1 MRISAPE
8 GTCLETLHNSI
19 MKPFLLSLIFLASMG
34 VDGCRE
40 QPRTVAPSAPSLP
53 NSPTKSVPKIVAF
66 GDSLTAGLG
75 LSRSESYPSLLQRR
89 LDAEGFQYE
98 VVNAGISGD
107 TTAGGLRRID
117 WALEGDVKLVIL
129 ELGANDILRGQ
140 SVEEMKKN
148 LAQIIESIKARGVV
162 VLLAGMEA
170 PTNSG
175 REYRKEVHEAFES
188 LAREQRVVLIPFLL
202 EGVAGVPSLNQGDG
216 IHPNAEGTRLVTD
229 TVYRF
234 LRPLIQGEKPNSAAL
249 RPADGRR

>member
-1 MRISAPE
+1 
-8 GTCLETLHNSI
+8 
-19 MKPFLLSLIFLASMG
+19 MKPSLLSLIFLGSLG
-34 VDGCRE
+34 VAACRE
-40 QPRTVAPSAPSLP
+40 QPRAVAPASPSAPT
-53 NSPTKSVPKIVAF
+53 SPSKSVPKIVAF

-75 LSRSESYPSLLQRR
+75 LSRSESYPALLQKR

-107 TTAGGLRRID
+107 TTAGGLRRVD
-117 WALEGDVKLVIL
+117 WALEGDVRVVIL

-140 SVEEMKKN
+140 SIEEMKKN
-148 LAQIIESIKARGVV
+148 LAQIIERIKARGVV

-175 REYRKEVHEAFES
+175 REYGKGVHEAFET

-202 EGVAGVPSLNQGDG
+202 EGVAGIPSLNQGDG
-216 IHPNAEGTRLVTD
+216 IHPNAEGTRLVAD

-234 LRPLIQGEKPNSAAL
+234 IRPLIQGEKPNSAAL
-249 RPADGRR
+249 RPPKGYEV